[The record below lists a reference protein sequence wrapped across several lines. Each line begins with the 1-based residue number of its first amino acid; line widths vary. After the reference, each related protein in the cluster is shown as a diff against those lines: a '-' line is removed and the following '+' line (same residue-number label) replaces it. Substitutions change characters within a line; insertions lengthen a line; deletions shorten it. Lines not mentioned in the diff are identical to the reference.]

1 MSDMQELEFAKLDI
15 NDNGMEYLRWV
26 TDIEI
31 ALTAHGIT
39 ATIQGLNP
47 DHLAKLSTAKK
58 AQALSLMRRHMD
70 TSLPWEYMSI
80 KDPRELRVALEAH
93 FGNIQDTILPDLKE
107 KWNDLRFLDFKTV
120 AEYNSEALCLK
131 SMLQLCGE
139 TVTERDLIEKTLSSF
154 PIAAS
159 VLSQLYLLEYN
170 FQRITQFHQLINL
183 MLVAEKHD
191 NVFVNSYNSRPV
203 GTKKVYTKGERKEQN
218 PRAKGNLKGRFGP
231 YNRPTNKRKSQ

>member
-93 FGNIQDTILPDLKE
+93 FGNIQDTILPDLKK

-120 AEYNSEALCLK
+120 AEYNSI
-131 SMLQLCGE
+131 
-139 TVTERDLIEKTLSSF
+139 R
-154 PIAAS
+154 
-159 VLSQLYLLEYN
+159 
-170 FQRITQFHQLINL
+170 
-183 MLVAEKHD
+183 
-191 NVFVNSYNSRPV
+191 
-203 GTKKVYTKGERKEQN
+203 
-218 PRAKGNLKGRFGP
+218 RFFA
-231 YNRPTNKRKSQ
+231 